1 MTTVQIVDQSTAFD
15 GDNLVALIPRIRS
28 FARFLCRD
36 ATETEDLTQAALA
49 RAWRCRALYTPGTNM
64 KAWVLTI
71 VRNQFYSDKRRSWRV
86 TELDPT
92 VAEETLVAI
101 SNPSATLELDD
112 VRRAMLELTDEQRQ
126 ALNLIT
132 VAGLPYHEA
141 AEICRCA
148 VGTIKSRVSRAR
160 QALVAILAEGDL
172 TGECRSPGLAMST
185 IIAEAERARHARPSR
200 TRPADTR
207 SPFSIA
213 A

>member
-1 MTTVQIVDQSTAFD
+1 
-15 GDNLVALIPRIRS
+15 
-28 FARFLCRD
+28 
-36 ATETEDLTQAALA
+36 
-49 RAWRCRALYTPGTNM
+49 M

-71 VRNQFYSDKRRSWRV
+71 VRNQFYSDKRRAWRV

-92 VAEETLVAI
+92 VAEETLVAVT
-101 SNPSATLELDD
+101 NPSATLELDD

-126 ALNLIT
+126 ALSLIT

-141 AEICRCA
+141 AEICGCA

-172 TGECRSPGLAMST
+172 TGECQSPDLAMSA
-185 IIAEAERARHARPSR
+185 IIAEAERARHARPSQ

-207 SPFSIA
+207 GQYSIA

>member
-1 MTTVQIVDQSTAFD
+1 MIAVQTLDQSTDFD
-15 GDNLVALIPRIRS
+15 ADSLVSLIPRMRS
-28 FARFLCRD
+28 FARFLCRNV
-36 ATETEDLTQAALA
+36 TEAEDLTQAALA
-49 RAWRCRALYTPGTNM
+49 RAWRRRDSYIPGTNM

-86 TELDPT
+86 AELDPE
-92 VAEETLVAI
+92 VAENTLVAI
-101 SNPSATLELDD
+101 SNPSAALELDD
-112 VRRAMLELTDEQRQ
+112 VRRAMLELTDAQRQ

-141 AEICRCA
+141 ADICRCA

-172 TGECRSPGLAMST
+172 AGERQAPSLAMAS
-185 IIAEAERARHARPSR
+185 ILSDAERARDRSR
-200 TRPADTR
+200 SGDRRADADDL
-207 SPFSIA
+207 FSLA